1 MAVRTPQQLKDEF
14 AAGKYLTASKFEDLI
29 DSVGGS
35 VVRTHIVTT
44 GNTFDLTNAQNP
56 YYNLP
61 IGSLL
66 VIVNDINSGN
76 NQDLLVTIG
85 TVSEQGSEDQP
96 VTLIIN
102 SGSSI
107 TLVKVNSNS
116 ENRSLIWTTADSA
129 TNLQQWEYIQ

>member
-85 TVSEQGSEDQP
+85 TISEQGSEDQP

-116 ENRSLIWTTADSA
+116 GNRSLIWTTADSA